1 MSTRAGE
8 SIQIHYEGLG
18 LPDYF
23 PDKIYLHLR
32 STAKLELRKTYAEDR
47 ASEKLMCPSGL
58 NRACDTPS
66 CGKLLKPVLPPL
78 LGNWEWGPRLIAV
91 Y

>member
-1 MSTRAGE
+1 MT
-8 SIQIHYEGLG
+8 
-18 LPDYF
+18 DYF
-23 PDKIYLHLR
+23 PDKIFLHLR
-32 STAKLELRKTYAEDR
+32 STCKLELRKTYAEDR
-47 ASEKLMCPSGL
+47 ATEKVKCPSQAIPKPG
-58 NRACDTPS
+58 DTPG